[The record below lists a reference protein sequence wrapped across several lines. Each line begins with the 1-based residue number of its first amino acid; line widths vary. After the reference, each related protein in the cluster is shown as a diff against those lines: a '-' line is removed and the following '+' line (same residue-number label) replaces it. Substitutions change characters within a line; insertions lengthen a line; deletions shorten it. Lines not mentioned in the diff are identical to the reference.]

1 MSGLTAPEML
11 FIVALGLA
19 GIGLYG
25 LLVMRNLIKLIV
37 ALQIMAKGAML
48 ALVTAGAASG
58 QLQLGQ
64 SLAVSVIV
72 VDTLVAVV
80 ALALAVQV
88 RRRCGTL
95 DARELGTL
103 KG

>member
-1 MSGLTAPEML
+1 MSGLTAPEIL
-11 FIVALGLA
+11 FAIALALA

-25 LLVMRNLIKLIV
+25 LLVVRNLIKLIV
-37 ALQIMAKGAML
+37 ALQIMAKGAVL
-48 ALVTAGAASG
+48 ALVMAGSASG

-64 SLAVSVIV
+64 SLAVTVIV

-95 DARELGTL
+95 DVRELGTL